1 MEIEN
6 MVRSYIEK
14 VFHDLGNPLIISFY
28 QLETVSA
35 KCTYQRHCR
44 KSMVQLKKYSN
55 FNEICIHF

>member
-35 KCTYQRHCR
+35 ECTYQRHCR
-44 KSMVQLKKYSN
+44 KSMV
-55 FNEICIHF
+55 H